1 MADRIGSRIDRL
13 MDMDFSS
20 ITSEQV
26 IGIIAGGSL
35 TIDDQAR
42 SVITGENLT
51 TGDEAL
57 NLPYDDIQTKEGF
70 ERELGRTQKDV
81 DSVIES
87 LKPGPPP
94 IPMERIEELACNYE
108 GDQLYSAIILETLK
122 NDEPT
127 LYDSLINSDEFKND
141 SPVTESDIGVSVTN
155 INLDAVVGKSGSISG
170 IESRRGSS
178 DITRGRSSSGITKYL
193 RDKNPELLD
202 RINERIFDN
211 LDPII
216 VGKPSNSG
224 AKKKR
229 KLNVLGFK
237 IPLVFIMA
245 GTRIVHVKIGGEEIS
260 FDKLIKKIN
269 KLLKDQYANAKPC
282 DFNKSLDL
290 RDFSRGARNN
300 ELDEEEEINL
310 DEIIDVGT
318 FDEFDGNFY
327 PDGDD
332 PVQINDDCFA
342 GIPEDPITGDPIAT
356 KQKFE
361 QITEEFCDPIEESD
375 IPQSP
380 LEDPIEVPDPVTE
393 DVDVEAIEGCLNA
406 ALQKTDQLQDEI
418 KKLSRWQSIE
428 RSLEEILYH
437 YEAIYEY
444 HKTLA
449 SEWKKNA
456 SDGTVGA
463 NSDLGIAI
471 QALTYR
477 DQLSNYSEQILQEQG
492 DYSNDKK
499 DFLGAFKIF
508 NDKIFNINIAVLD
521 LTEKE
526 LKKFIKEGIDR
537 NNEIIIYDDSNS
549 SWPISTAVTIISSN
563 KDIIRDYL
571 LKKRFIDKLK
581 SDFSET
587 KNLLQAS
594 LDKLSERKKKTVN
607 IQDLEK
613 LFTPDKIDLSDP
625 YGQGED
631 TLSEANRVLKGHK
644 FLDLLKEFS
653 VRYETDISKS
663 RGELI
668 IKLSLPTDYGNPI
681 PYIETEKPA
690 KFSLKGST
698 ESTVTV
704 NIPDLPL
711 IRLGNEYANNGG
723 LLAGRIPSFLI
734 SYQSLKINNLIRGQ
748 KDVADFYDFLEK
760 IIDTD
765 DSKESIIKDIVEDR
779 GILYGELIEKSSS
792 NWLFFSAAERGDNNS
807 RDPAKLRPAGFTD
820 EGDPN
825 PVFVEFNSN
834 FKPKWDAKYRQAKN
848 IHIVPAI
855 DKLKKEARKA
865 ATSLAEALSKNE
877 AVGIRIFENYFD
889 VKKKY
894 EDIQET
900 MLFAAQKIAELNDS
914 ISPEGIEKKF
924 SGIDCG
930 AGSRRGP
937 SGRGNAAA
945 GAGGG
950 AEASGSDPENCPPP
964 CCGKAGSDFKTPNY
978 LKSCP
983 PSSDCPTIFQRCWWQ
998 QFCKDVTKVGLMPFP
1013 NGLPPIEKKE
1023 FFLVGGPSV
1032 RLGLKYW
1039 PVGYLPPAFIPIP
1052 IPNPVDGAPYI
1063 RIPLPMIWT
1072 IIKPI
1077 LIPLPFNLGLMV
1089 IFIPFI
1095 GGFMPTPLVY
1105 IKEFLTGGSFFLTG
1119 LRGPRFIPRKSDPK
1133 IKDPFEKI
1141 KQMLTYGIPDNL
1153 LPLPGFGKDN
1163 LDSKDRVLEDLKAN
1177 LSKIMDTITPPGNM
1191 QGVRDLQTKELA
1203 LKNQIFDKVRQYE
1216 NQFALDDNI
1225 KFPDLTTDVATLN
1238 SIVGER
1244 KIVLRN
1250 TIKTYLK
1257 NSIPTPKDI
1266 YFPKGKSR
1274 LKIDISGILR
1284 SMRILKEMKTSLVP
1298 IKCPNFIDFK
1308 EEMREALKLMK
1319 IVCPPRYAIENL
1331 DVANSSKLFLRKS
1344 GDPRFMTD
1352 DEFKELV
1359 RPIRRASIIITAV
1372 ILWGN
1377 KISTIKKLREGIF
1390 SIIDLGEYEG
1400 EITFPPV
1407 KITNSAP
1414 IKLKLFKRRDPE
1426 IKDMMERII
1435 KGLAR
1440 TEYTIDDFVK
1450 YVRYNG
1456 EDPSVIIRVKDLK
1469 KIISRKL
1476 GLSAISQF
1484 DPVRPLDAEEPLIS
1498 RYPYPKGTL
1507 ACLESLNGKFG
1518 NAVAAFEFPVKFPPK
1533 QDSFLQIP
1541 GLGGVIQIKIKGK
1554 DIKSVLIDLLDKA
1567 MENGVL
1573 EANIPEINDP
1583 FSTRFTDLGPLD
1595 IQKISKNIITNLINP
1610 NAENLPPIFNILNK
1624 KILPNAR
1631 PTDIIEQ
1638 ALIGLGSPPFARMPQ
1653 GNFWEY
1659 YKSQPKTPLS
1669 DLVVFPKLKASADV
1683 ISKLPWPLT
1692 ILMGRGVL
1700 NLLNPMLMNDD
1711 HPVWRRM
1718 SLRNSYYVAYID
1730 EFLRSAADVS
1740 GLFKFFFGSLSDPAY
1755 PIKELKSEIKTAWNE
1770 KKF

>member
-1 MADRIGSRIDRL
+1 MADSIGSRIDRL
-13 MDMDFSS
+13 MDRDFSS
-20 ITSEQV
+20 ITSEQ
-26 IGIIAGGSL
+26 IISIITSGSI
-35 TIDDQAR
+35 TIDDQ
-42 SVITGENLT
+42 S
-51 TGDEAL
+51 L
-57 NLPYDDIQTKEGF
+57 NLPYDDLQTKEGF
-70 ERELGRTQKDV
+70 EKELAKTQKEV

-94 IPMERIEELACNYE
+94 IPMDRIEDLACDYE

-127 LYDSLINSDEFKND
+127 LYNSLINSVEFKND
-141 SPVTESDIGVSVTN
+141 STVTESDIGVSVTN
-155 INLDAVVGKSGSISG
+155 INLDAISG
-170 IESRRGSS
+170 RNKDRAGTGSRRNSS
-178 DITRGRSSSGITKYL
+178 SITQGRSSAGITKYL
-193 RDKNPELLD
+193 RNKNPELLD
-202 RINERIFDN
+202 KINERIFDN

-229 KLNVLGFK
+229 KLSVLGFK
-237 IPLVFIMA
+237 IPLVFIMG

-282 DFNKSLDL
+282 DFNKSMDL
-290 RDFSRGARNN
+290 RDFSRGARDRD
-300 ELDEEEEINL
+300 LDEREKINL

-342 GIPEDPITGDPIAT
+342 GVPEDPITGDPIST

-361 QITEEFCDPIEESD
+361 QITEEFCDPID

-380 LEDPIEVPDPVTE
+380 LEDPVEVPDPVTE
-393 DVDVEAIEGCLNA
+393 DVDVEAVEGCLNT
-406 ALQKTDQLQDEI
+406 ALEKTNQLHDDV

-449 SEWKKNA
+449 SEWRKDA
-456 SDGTVGA
+456 SKGTAGE

-477 DQLSNYSEQILQEQG
+477 DQLSNYQDQILQE
-492 DYSNDKK
+492 
-499 DFLGAFKIF
+499 
-508 NDKIFNINIAVLD
+508 
-521 LTEKE
+521 EKNNTGGNN
-526 LKKFIKEGIDR
+526 FIK
-537 NNEIIIYDDSNS
+537 
-549 SWPISTAVTIISSN
+549 
-563 KDIIRDYL
+563 
-571 LKKRFIDKLK
+571 KLK

-587 KNLLQAS
+587 KKLLQAA

-607 IQDLEK
+607 IQDLDK

-631 TLSEANRVLKGHK
+631 TLSEANRVLRGHK

-668 IKLSLPTDYGNPI
+668 IKLSLPTDYPNPI
-681 PYIETEKPA
+681 PYIESERTG
-690 KFSLKGST
+690 KFSLRGST
-698 ESTVTV
+698 ESTVKL
-704 NIPDLPL
+704 NEPDLQL
-711 IRLGNEYANNGG
+711 IRIGNEYANNGG
-723 LLAGRIPSFLI
+723 LLAGRDPSFLR
-734 SYQSLKINNLIRGQ
+734 SYGSLKINNLIRGQ
-748 KDVADFYDFLEK
+748 KDVADFYDYLEK

-765 DSKESIIKDIVEDR
+765 DSKESIIEDIVEDR
-779 GILYGELIEKSSS
+779 GILYGQLIEKSSS

-834 FKPKWDAKYRQAKN
+834 FKPKWDAKYREAKN
-848 IHIVPAI
+848 THIVPAI

-894 EDIQET
+894 DDIQET
-900 MLFAAQKIAELNDS
+900 MLFAAQKIAELNNG
-914 ISPEGIEKKF
+914 ISPEGIEKRF

-930 AGSRRGP
+930 ADKRGKSGKRKGTNTGTGSGEDE
-937 SGRGNAAA
+937 GD
-945 GAGGG
+945 
-950 AEASGSDPENCPPP
+950 SGSDPENCPPP
-964 CCGKAGSDFKTPNY
+964 CCGKAGSDFNSPNY
-978 LKSCP
+978 LSSCP
-983 PSSDCPTIFQRCWWQ
+983 PSSDCPTMFQRCWWQ

-1013 NGLPPIEKKE
+1013 NGLPPIENKE

-1077 LIPLPFNLGLMV
+1077 LIPLPFNLGIMV

-1163 LDSKDRVLEDLKAN
+1163 LDSKDRVLEDLKTN

-1191 QGVRDLQTKELA
+1191 QGIRDLQTKELG
-1203 LKNQIFDKVRQYE
+1203 LKNEILDKVRQYE
-1216 NQFALDDNI
+1216 SRFALDDNI
-1225 KFPDLTTDVATLN
+1225 KPPDLTTELASLN

-1244 KIVLRN
+1244 KLVLRN
-1250 TIKTYLK
+1250 TIKTYLQ

-1266 YFPKGKSR
+1266 YFPKDKNR

-1284 SMRILKEMKTSLVP
+1284 SIRILKEMKTSLVP
-1298 IKCPNFIDFK
+1298 IKCPDFIDFK

-1319 IVCPPRYAIENL
+1319 VVCPARYAIENL

-1344 GDPRFMTD
+1344 GDPRFMSEE
-1352 DEFKELV
+1352 EFKQLV

-1377 KISTIKKLREGIF
+1377 KISTIKKLREGVF
-1390 SIIDLGEYEG
+1390 SIIDRGEYEG
-1400 EITFPPV
+1400 EITFPAV

-1414 IKLKLFKRRDPE
+1414 LKLKIFKKRDPE
-1426 IKDMMERII
+1426 IEDMMERII

-1440 TEYTIDDFVK
+1440 TEYFVDDFVK

-1469 KIISRKL
+1469 KLISRKL

-1498 RYPYPKGTL
+1498 RYPYPKGKL
-1507 ACLESLNGKFG
+1507 ACLESLNGSFG
-1518 NAVAAFEFPVKFPPK
+1518 NSVAAFEFPVKFPLK
-1533 QDSFLQIP
+1533 QDSLLQIS
-1541 GLGGVIQIKIKGK
+1541 GLGGVLQIKIKGQ
-1554 DIKSVLIDLLDKA
+1554 DIKSTLIDLLDKA

-1573 EANIPEINDP
+1573 EASIPEINDP
-1583 FSTRFTDLGPLD
+1583 FSSRFADLGPLD

-1610 NAENLPPIFNILNK
+1610 NAENLPPIFDVLNK
-1624 KILPNAR
+1624 KIKPNAR

-1638 ALIGLGSPPFARMPQ
+1638 ALIGLGAPPLARIPY

-1659 YKSQPKTPLS
+1659 YKGQPKTPLS

-1692 ILMGRGVL
+1692 ILIGRGVL
-1700 NLLNPMLMNDD
+1700 NLLNPILMNDD

-1755 PIKELKSEIKTAWNE
+1755 PVKELKSEVKTAWNE

>member
-1 MADRIGSRIDRL
+1 MADSIGSRIDQL
-13 MDMDFSS
+13 MDKDFSS
-20 ITSEQV
+20 ITPEQV
-26 IGIIAGGSL
+26 ISIITGGSI
-35 TIDDQAR
+35 TIDDQ
-42 SVITGENLT
+42 S
-51 TGDEAL
+51 L

-70 ERELGRTQKDV
+70 DKELAKTQKDV

-94 IPMERIEELACNYE
+94 IPMNRIEELACNYE
-108 GDQLYSAIILETLK
+108 GDELYSAIILETLK

-127 LYDSLINSDEFKND
+127 LYNSLINSDEFKND

-155 INLDAVVGKSGSISG
+155 INLDAISG
-170 IESRRGSS
+170 RNEDEEGTGSGRNS
-178 DITRGRSSSGITKYL
+178 SNITQGRSSTGITKYL
-193 RDKNPELLD
+193 RNKNPELLD
-202 RINERIFDN
+202 KINERIFDN

-224 AKKKR
+224 ARKKR

-245 GTRIVHVKIGGEEIS
+245 GTRIVHVKIGGEELS

-282 DFNKSLDL
+282 DFNKSMDL
-290 RDFSRGARNN
+290 RDFSRGARDL
-300 ELDEEEEINL
+300 EDEDEINL

-342 GIPEDPITGDPIAT
+342 GVPEDPITGDPIST

-361 QITEEFCDPIEESD
+361 QITEEFCDPVD

-380 LEDPIEVPDPVTE
+380 LEDPVEVPDPVTE

-406 ALQKTDQLQDEI
+406 ALEKTNQLQDEV

-449 SEWKKNA
+449 SEWRKDA
-456 SDGTVGA
+456 SKGTAGA
-463 NSDLGIAI
+463 DSDLGIAI

-477 DQLSNYSEQILQEQG
+477 DQLSNYREQILQEERDNPG
-492 DYSNDKK
+492 GN
-499 DFLGAFKIF
+499 
-508 NDKIFNINIAVLD
+508 N
-521 LTEKE
+521 
-526 LKKFIKEGIDR
+526 FIK
-537 NNEIIIYDDSNS
+537 
-549 SWPISTAVTIISSN
+549 
-563 KDIIRDYL
+563 
-571 LKKRFIDKLK
+571 KLK
-581 SDFSET
+581 SDFRET
-587 KNLLQAS
+587 QNLLQAL
-594 LDKLSERKKKTVN
+594 LDKLSKSKNKKVG
-607 IQDLEK
+607 IEDLDK
-613 LFTPDKIDLSDP
+613 LFTPDKINPSDP

-631 TLSEANRVLKGHK
+631 TLLVASRVFKSRSQLLFSEGESTLQDSEGYDFIEELKK
-644 FLDLLKEFS
+644 FS
-653 VRYETDISKS
+653 VRYDTEFSNT

-681 PYIETEKPA
+681 PYIESERTG
-690 KFSLKGST
+690 KFSLQGST
-698 ESTVTV
+698 ESTFKV
-704 NIPDLPL
+704 NEPDLQL
-711 IRLGNEYANNGG
+711 IRIGNEYANNGG
-723 LLAGRIPSFLI
+723 LLAGRDPSFLK
-734 SYQSLKINNLIRGQ
+734 SYGSLKINNIIRGQ
-748 KDVADFYDFLEK
+748 RDVADFYDYLDK
-760 IIDTD
+760 IINTN
-765 DSKESIIKDIVEDR
+765 DSKESIIEDIVEDR
-779 GILYGELIEKSSS
+779 GILYGQLIEKSSS
-792 NWLFFSAAERGDNNS
+792 NWLFFSASERGDNDS

-820 EGDPN
+820 DGDPN

-834 FKPKWDAKYRQAKN
+834 FKPKWDAKYVQAKN
-848 IHIVPAI
+848 TYIVPAI
-855 DKLKKEARKA
+855 NKLKKEARKA
-865 ATSLAEALSKNE
+865 ATALANVLPKSES
-877 AVGIRIFENYFD
+877 VGIRIFENYFD

-900 MLFAAQKIAELNDS
+900 ILLAAQKISELNES
-914 ISPEGIEKKF
+914 ISPEGIEKRF

-930 AGSRRGP
+930 ADKRGK
-937 SGRGNAAA
+937 SGKRK
-945 GAGGG
+945 GAGSGG
-950 AEASGSDPENCPPP
+950 DDGDSGSDPENCPPP
-964 CCGKAGSDFKTPNY
+964 CCGKAGSDFNSPNY
-978 LKSCP
+978 LSSCP
-983 PSSDCPTIFQRCWWQ
+983 PGSDCPTIFQRCWWQ

-1013 NGLPPIEKKE
+1013 NGLPPIENKE

-1052 IPNPVDGAPYI
+1052 VPNTVDGAPYI

-1095 GGFMPTPLVY
+1095 GGFMPSPLVY

-1153 LPLPGFGKDN
+1153 LPLPGFGEDN

-1191 QGVRDLQTKELA
+1191 QGIRDLQTKELG
-1203 LKNQIFDKVRQYE
+1203 LKNQIFDSIRQYE
-1216 NQFALDDNI
+1216 SRFALDDNI
-1225 KFPDLTTDVATLN
+1225 QFPDLTTDVSSLN
-1238 SIVGER
+1238 NIVGER
-1244 KIVLRN
+1244 KVVLRN
-1250 TIKTYLK
+1250 TIKTYLQ

-1266 YFPKGKSR
+1266 YFPRDKNR

-1298 IKCPNFIDFK
+1298 IKCPDFIDFK

-1319 IVCPPRYAIENL
+1319 VVCPSRYAIENL

-1344 GDPRFMTD
+1344 GDPRFISEE
-1352 DEFKELV
+1352 EFNELV
-1359 RPIRRASIIITAV
+1359 RPIRRASIIITSV

-1377 KISTIKKLREGIF
+1377 KISTIKKLREGVF
-1390 SIIDLGEYEG
+1390 SIIDRGEYEG
-1400 EITFPPV
+1400 EITFPAV

-1414 IKLKLFKRRDPE
+1414 LKLNILKKRDPE
-1426 IKDMMERII
+1426 IEDMMERII

-1440 TEYTIDDFVK
+1440 IEYTVDDFVK

-1469 KIISRKL
+1469 KLISRKL

-1484 DPVRPLDAEEPLIS
+1484 DPVRPLDSEEPLIS
-1498 RYPYPKGTL
+1498 RYPYPKGKL
-1507 ACLESLNGKFG
+1507 ACLESLNGSFG
-1518 NAVAAFEFPVKFPPK
+1518 NSVAAFEFPVKFPLK
-1533 QDSFLQIP
+1533 QDSLLQIS
-1541 GLGGVIQIKIKGK
+1541 GLGGVLQIKIKGQ

-1567 MENGVL
+1567 MDNGVL
-1573 EANIPEINDP
+1573 EASIPEINDP
-1583 FSTRFTDLGPLD
+1583 FSSRFLDLGPLD

-1610 NAENLPPIFNILNK
+1610 NAENLPPIFDVLNK

-1638 ALIGLGSPPFARMPQ
+1638 ALIGLGSPPLARIPY

-1683 ISKLPWPLT
+1683 ISKIPWPLT
-1692 ILMGRGVL
+1692 ILIGRGVL
-1700 NLLNPMLMNDD
+1700 NLLNPILMNDD

-1740 GLFKFFFGSLSDPAY
+1740 GLFKFFFGSLSDPVY
-1755 PIKELKSEIKTAWNE
+1755 PIKELKSEVKTAWNE